1 MTEITGT
8 DSAIETAVG
17 DVEHEF
23 SLIFNRVRG
32 LMQERA
38 LQVHPDLQ
46 PLGYKVLSTLVRAG
60 RLHAGT
66 IGELLSTDK
75 STISRTVKQLE
86 ELGLV
91 VREADP
97 EDGRATYLAAS
108 PVGTERVTRVRAASD
123 KQWRSRLSE
132 WDIHD
137 IERLA
142 ELLARVNAVL

>member
-1 MTEITGT
+1 MSQTTGT
-8 DSAIETAVG
+8 DLDRAIG

-38 LQVHPDLQ
+38 QQVHPELL
-46 PLGYKVLSTLVRAG
+46 PLGYKVLTTLVRSG

-66 IGELLSTDK
+66 IAEVLSTDK

-108 PVGTERVTRVRAASD
+108 PVGAERVNRLRGD
-123 KQWRSRLSE
+123 NEKQWRSRLSE
-132 WDIHD
+132 WDVAD
-137 IERLA
+137 VERLA
-142 ELLARVNAVL
+142 ELLAKVNAAL